1 MNQQNDELDAL
12 FGDGDDP
19 FGAAGGLG
27 GDDGGIGPAPAR
39 TIQQF
44 NEEVQ
49 RKIAVLSSVKSPEKA
64 RIEAALWL
72 GESGEIDSIRPLVAV
87 YKRDKKHPKV
97 QRAAA
102 TALGMFKTLDRAI
115 VRGPDDSIEDAL
127 DRAENADVTSVLTE
141 IALFDRRGKRRGGG
155 RWLRSIIFLSITFG
169 LLMVAYNV
177 LKPGSLREALTPP
190 TATPTPT
197 IDPNAPTATPT
208 LTPSATPTITPTP
221 TVTPGIPPT
230 ESRAIRADLLTL
242 IDRSVVRRDFLDS
255 LDTVWLTMSQNTT
268 PTVISNLC
276 NTPEPDIPEDYVLP
290 PGYAELDP
298 ALRDATEFVNAGLA
312 LTRDG
317 WRYFREGCGAND
329 FAQRLQTGLSIVSTA
344 KDSFTSARR
353 ILDATR

>member
-1 MNQQNDELDAL
+1 MKQQNDDLDAL
-12 FGDGDDP
+12 FGDGDDL
-19 FGAAGGLG
+19 GGAGGY
-27 GDDGGIGPAPAR
+27 GDDDEGIGPAPAR
-39 TIQQF
+39 TYAEF
-44 NEEVQ
+44 GEEVQ
-49 RKIAVLSSVKSPEKA
+49 RKVAVLSSAKNPEKA

-72 GESGEIDSIRPLVAV
+72 GESGDIDSIRPLVAV

-115 VRGPDDSIEDAL
+115 VRGPDDSVEDAL
-127 DRAENADVTSVLTE
+127 DRAENADVMSILTE
-141 IALFDRRGKRRGGG
+141 IALFDKRGKRRGGG

-169 LLMVAYNV
+169 LLMVAYSV
-177 LKPGSLREALTPP
+177 LEPGSLLEALTPP

-221 TVTPGIPPT
+221 TVTPGIPPE

-242 IDRSVVRRDFLDS
+242 IDRSVVRRDFLDA
-255 LDTVWLTMSQNTT
+255 LDTVWLSLSQNTT
-268 PTVISNLC
+268 PTVINSLC
-276 NTPEPDIPEDYVLP
+276 NTPQPDIPADYVLP

-298 ALRDATEFVNAGLA
+298 ALGDAVEFVNAGLA

-317 WRYFREGCGAND
+317 WQYFREGCGAND

-344 KDSFTSARR
+344 KESFASARR
-353 ILDATR
+353 IIDATR